1 MSRHTV
7 VWSSAGIDQL
17 AQLWIEAYDRDAVNA
32 AAADIDRE
40 LAGKPEVK
48 GEAVHEG
55 LRAFESI
62 PLYVLYTASEPD
74 RMVRV
79 VRVRRRPPPRRGRLR
94 DTSVPAG

>member
-7 VWSSAGIDQL
+7 VWSAAGIDQL
-17 AQLWIEAYDRDAVNA
+17 AQLWIEANDRSAVNA

-55 LRAFESI
+55 LRAFESV

-79 VRVRRRPPPRRGRLR
+79 VRVRLRRPPRRGRLR
-94 DTSVPAG
+94 DAGISAS